1 MMPTLDE
8 QRSLNLKNSVYNTKN
23 GRYVIGGSTE
33 VSAAVVEWWNR
44 TPIKRDPTDLV
55 YFFEKKY
62 EGRPEML
69 GYVFYGDSGMWW
81 IIAQYNNILDP
92 TFELVEGKLLLIPT
106 AERVKADLI
115 SPNLKVGGIPTTR
128 KTK

>member
-1 MMPTLDE
+1 MATLDE
-8 QRSLNLKNSVYNTKN
+8 QRSLNLKNSVYNAKN
-23 GRYVIGGSTE
+23 GRYVIGGTTE
-33 VSAAVVEWWNR
+33 VSAAVVEWWSR
-44 TPIKRDPTDLV
+44 TAIKRDPTDLV

-81 IIAQYNNILDP
+81 IIAQYNSILDP
-92 TFELVEGKLLLIPT
+92 TAELIEGKILLIPS
-106 AERVKADLI
+106 AERVKTDLI